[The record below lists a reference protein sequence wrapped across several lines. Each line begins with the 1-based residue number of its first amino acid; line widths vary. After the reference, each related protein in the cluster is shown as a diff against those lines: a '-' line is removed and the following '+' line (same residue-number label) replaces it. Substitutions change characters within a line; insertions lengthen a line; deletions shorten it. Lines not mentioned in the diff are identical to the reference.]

1 MFEEY
6 KKQGFDGF
14 KTIAELKRNDACIP
28 MQLGV
33 YLVLRG
39 TLDAPKFLEVGT
51 GGYFKDENPN
61 VPLGELQR
69 NWVEGADIVYIGKA
83 GSLNGSET
91 LKSRLRKLISFGCG
105 KKVGHWGGRY
115 LWQLEDSNDLVVC
128 WLPLKDEEPRD
139 VEKELIMS
147 FKRQHFGMR
156 PFANLKD

>member
-28 MQLGV
+28 MQIGV

-39 TLDAPKFLEVGT
+39 TLDAPKFLETGT
-51 GGYFKDENPN
+51 GGHFKGQDPN
-61 VPLGELQR
+61 VPLDELQR

-83 GSLNGSET
+83 GSQCGSAK
-91 LKSRLRKLISFGCG
+91 LRSRLRQLVSFGCG
-105 KKVGHWGGRY
+105 KNVGHWGGRY
-115 LWQLEDSNDLVVC
+115 LWQLEDSNDLIVC
-128 WLPLKDEEPRD
+128 WLPLIDEEPKI
-139 VEKELIMS
+139 VEEELIQS
-147 FKRQHFGMR
+147 FKRQHSGMR